1 MATNKSTRP
10 SIADIKEDI
19 LGAGMHFLSG
29 AGGDLKQMVQQAVKS
44 VIGDAYVSKK
54 DYDALAKR
62 VAALEGQSG
71 TKPSKSAAKKPAS
84 KTAAKAKSAR
94 K

>member
-1 MATNKSTRP
+1 MAPEKTSRS
-10 SIADIKEDI
+10 SIAGIKEDI

-29 AGGDLKQMVQQAVKS
+29 AGGDLKLMVQQAVKN

-54 DYDALAKR
+54 DYDALARR
-62 VAALEGQSG
+62 VAALEGK
-71 TKPSKSAAKKPAS
+71 TVKKPVKTAVKAPLS
-84 KTAAKAKSAR
+84 KTKSKAKS